1 VVLGDDEKVKSFK
14 IIRTAVILEQA
25 RIAAFA
31 AAEKQAARIAQPEQK
46 RIAGPADRGVRR
58 VSPGAAARS
67 WLGSVEIKS
76 FAQLLAE
83 GVVQDALKQGLL
95 LLGYVAG
102 VLRYGTWLDLYSC
115 AVGGVTGSGKTTT
128 VRFLLFQAILAGAK
142 LLMIDPAIHE
152 PEESLA
158 AQFRMFKR
166 IHLLPPCDDD
176 PDEVAKRIRWF
187 WAEYVR
193 RKKNGIKGPAYIFV
207 LDEFNE
213 IVALLPTE
221 IKKELALLLLRIS
234 QSGRKYGM
242 FCMLIGQRWS
252 EQDLGG
258 KPYGSQIRTSLA
270 AMLAHRF
277 TDESQAQ
284 KLASSRYAADCL
296 ELDQGH
302 FFFRDTHGNMSYTVT
317 PDTVSSDGR
326 IIQRLLDEIEAV
338 GGESPFPVNVGG
350 KADEI
355 EENVVDSVAAEEL
368 PLRPGEKQG
377 QGMFVVRNSGSEMSQ
392 DAQKLEFVHTDDC
405 AQEDGVDRLVEA
417 AQAAQSGVMK
427 YRLDD
432 EQVRLF
438 CFIYPDIEP
447 NKDEALRKVGA
458 NTAYRAH
465 ANELILQH
473 NLMAKKQK
481 EAK

>member
-1 VVLGDDEKVKSFK
+1 
-14 IIRTAVILEQA
+14 
-25 RIAAFA
+25 
-31 AAEKQAARIAQPEQK
+31 
-46 RIAGPADRGVRR
+46 
-58 VSPGAAARS
+58 
-67 WLGSVEIKS
+67 
-76 FAQLLAE
+76 
-83 GVVQDALKQGLL
+83 
-95 LLGYVAG
+95 
-102 VLRYGTWLDLYSC
+102 
-115 AVGGVTGSGKTTT
+115 
-128 VRFLLFQAILAGAK
+128 
-142 LLMIDPAIHE
+142 MIDPAIHE

-326 IIQRLLDEIEAV
+326 VIQRLLDGIEAA

-350 KADEI
+350 SGEEI
-355 EENVVDSVAAEEL
+355 EENVVESDHIHTQMGRPENDTNEPVEPVGVTPNERPTR
-368 PLRPGEKQG
+368 PLLMMNEI
-377 QGMFVVRNSGSEMSQ
+377 
-392 DAQKLEFVHTDDC
+392 
-405 AQEDGVDRLVEA
+405 
-417 AQAAQSGVMK
+417 QAASF
-427 YRLDD
+427 RA
-432 EQVRLF
+432 
-438 CFIYPDIEP
+438 IYPKIGSIDGTLDSIEGC
-447 NKDEALRKVGA
+447 NHRHRDHARQLIQQYGLVKEK
-458 NTAYRAH
+458 RA
-465 ANELILQH
+465 
-473 NLMAKKQK
+473 
-481 EAK
+481 